1 MVVNI
6 VALQR
11 ESPEFNV
18 RMVVSLHV
26 LGDRKVMWKTNLV
39 NKGMQD
45 FHIHAHM

>member
-6 VALQR
+6 VVLQR

-26 LGDRKVMWKTNLV
+26 LGTGR
-39 NKGMQD
+39 
-45 FHIHAHM
+45 